1 MEDREFWREVRRWLK
16 TRIIADQKMI
26 KAIEARFGFEERKV
40 QEKSPHRA
48 A

>member
-16 TRIIADQKMI
+16 TRILADQQMI
-26 KAIEARFGFEERKV
+26 KAIETRFGFEEA
-40 QEKSPHRA
+40 KSKDRPSSTA